1 MAASKA
7 KLNNFQS
14 RK

>member
-7 KLNNFQS
+7 IICIT
-14 RK
+14 